1 MRLSSIRIYR
11 AAIAAAA
18 LSLAGWSALA
28 AAQAAPTSS
37 STPTPPARAFEKL
50 PPALAVGLVA
60 YEDSGVIKVLDLAAD
75 LVSSYDLPERMEQP
89 AWNPDGKRF
98 TYSSSFGVSIL
109 DIPNQNFMSVSQPG
123 RPAGRPSWSGDGT
136 RLIYEVRGD
145 APGLEIFDTRDKSR
159 RAISLS
165 LKAAQPAWHPKADR
179 LAVVAAVDGVDQ
191 VFVIDAPCLADSTCD
206 KPQKPLLPVPL
217 TKSGKG
223 SREPA
228 WSPDGTRLALEH
240 DAGDGQGTGIFV
252 MNADGSGLKRV
263 SPAGSDD
270 HAPSWGSNDWLA
282 FQRSSGD
289 KASVCVMKS
298 DGSGTLTLI
307 KDTGRSPAW
316 WQPRS

>member
-1 MRLSSIRIYR
+1 MNLSSIRAR
-11 AAIAAAA
+11 RTAAVATALALAAWTEA
-18 LSLAGWSALA
+18 A
-28 AAQAAPTSS
+28 AAQAAPTPS

-50 PPALAVGLVA
+50 PPALAVGHIA

-123 RPAGRPSWSGDGT
+123 TPAGRPAWSGDGT
-136 RLIYEVRGD
+136 RLVYEVRGD
-145 APGLEIFDTRDKSR
+145 TPGLEIFDTRDKSR

-165 LKAAQPAWHPKADR
+165 LKASQPAWHPKADR

-191 VFVIDAPCLADSTCD
+191 VFVLEAPCLADATCD
-206 KPQKPLLPVPL
+206 KPHKPLSPVQI
-217 TKSGKG
+217 TKGGKR

-228 WSPDGTRLALEH
+228 WNLDGTRLAFEH

-252 MNADGSGLKRV
+252 MNADGSGLKRL
-263 SPAGSDD
+263 SPVGSDD

-282 FQRSSGD
+282 FQRGGDD
-289 KASVCVMKS
+289 KASVCVMKA

-316 WQPRS
+316 WQRRP